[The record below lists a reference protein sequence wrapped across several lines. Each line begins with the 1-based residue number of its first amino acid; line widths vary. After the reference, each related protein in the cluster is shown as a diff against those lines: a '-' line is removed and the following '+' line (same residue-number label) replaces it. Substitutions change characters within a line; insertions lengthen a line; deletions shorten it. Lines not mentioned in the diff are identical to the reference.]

1 MNPNKKALAL
11 YGTLLGLLVLVI
23 AIALKPSPPVN
34 LSHSRAV
41 LVDTIVLNKTSL
53 APSIEGFGRVAPK
66 QAWDAIAEV
75 SGKVIYRHPQ
85 LESGR
90 MLPKGVKVLAID
102 PLEYQL
108 KLAQAQAALH
118 STQTQLTRLEQQQRN
133 LNASLK
139 IESQKLVLAEQEYQR
154 KLSLKKRQLVSS
166 SELESQN
173 QALLVQTKM
182 VEDLQSSLKLLPDD
196 TKVTLA
202 QLNVDE
208 AKLQDAQRKLAQTQV
223 FLPFEA
229 RIATVNV
236 EIDQVVTQ
244 GMTMLSAHKLGA
256 AEIKAEVSLSDM
268 RTLVS
273 SLAQLPK
280 EPSLPSVE
288 LLDLSATV
296 NLHIADHHFQW
307 PAQVTRIA
315 ERVDPNQASLGLYLE
330 VAQDYH
336 QLDLLKSP
344 PLTKGMFVSA
354 TIQGQASAQFVVPQK
369 ALHGDLLYFMSADD
383 TLIIKKVKVLFRH
396 NDKVAV
402 ALADDVNSMLDD
414 KSATSAASG
423 PLRVGDRLVIN
434 DLIPALAGMSLRVSN
449 TQGELSL

>member
-102 PLEYQL
+102 PLEYQF

-118 STQTQLTRLEQQQRN
+118 STQAQLTRLEQQQRN

-344 PLTKGMFVSA
+344 PLTILLVQYIRHHVDEGDDVTEAVVSA
-354 TIQGQASAQFVVPQK
+354 SRERFRAVILTSLTTAAGLLSLLLETSLQAQIVQPLVVSIVCGIF
-369 ALHGDLLYFMSADD
+369 AS
-383 TLIIKKVKVLFRH
+383 TLMVLF
-396 NDKVAV
+396 VIPCAY
-402 ALADDVNSMLDD
+402 AILDD
-414 KSATSAASG
+414 F
-423 PLRVGDRLVIN
+423 DM
-434 DLIPALAGMSLRVSN
+434 MSKHH
-449 TQGELSL
+449 